1 MDVPSIMDYG
11 LDLTASRDHVMEDRN
26 GLLESIW
33 TSCGRLN
40 VVCQAPPGT
49 RRSGPGRD
57 RNRRV
62 RVFRPVVNTERGL
75 ESRVVVFEGPRDRA
89 TI

>member
-33 TSCGRLN
+33 LRRQSTVGS
-40 VVCQAPPGT
+40 PGM
-49 RRSGPGRD
+49 
-57 RNRRV
+57 
-62 RVFRPVVNTERGL
+62 L
-75 ESRVVVFEGPRDRA
+75 
-89 TI
+89 I